1 MIGLLL
7 YISSSSYAALPHR
20 LKGLLLESN
29 PHCEKIIVL
38 TIYLKALFDSTAASR
53 ASNDD
58 DLSPTK

>member
-38 TIYLKALFDSTAASR
+38 TIYHMASFDCTTTSF
-53 ASNDD
+53 
-58 DLSPTK
+58 